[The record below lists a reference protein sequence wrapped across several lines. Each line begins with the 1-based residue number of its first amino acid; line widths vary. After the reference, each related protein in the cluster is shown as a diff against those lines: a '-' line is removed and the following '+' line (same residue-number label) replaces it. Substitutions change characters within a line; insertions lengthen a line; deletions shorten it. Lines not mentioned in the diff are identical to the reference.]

1 MLKEKLV
8 PLTKNKMAA
17 DMQNVV
23 NRLLTTGETFAIWG
37 AGNTGRSA
45 MEYLKECSGGYLAPE
60 CVVDNNPSL
69 WNKGR
74 VIAPSQFFG
83 LENPPA
89 ILFICSYV
97 ADQIVQQVRKAEYK
111 GEIVIFSTL
120 MLLDN
125 QKRWEFYERN
135 MSAIEAVY
143 DMLEDDKSKKTL
155 EGFLNS
161 IRSGD
166 VSYLEKINGD
176 SSEKLL
182 DPLILQY
189 TEREVFVD
197 VGAFT
202 GDTILKFLELTGGKY
217 KRIIGFE
224 MDSQNYSIL
233 QKTIGE
239 KENISAENI
248 AVGSRS
254 GKTYCISGHSESS
267 VLSEQ
272 GDCEVEM
279 IALDDLPEMRD
290 VTFVKISA
298 NGMDLDVLRGAERL
312 IRENAPKLAIY
323 ASGELLWK
331 IPQYIKEIVPGYEL
345 YYRHY
350 GYGQQAMICYAVLPA
365 KKSI

>member
-1 MLKEKLV
+1 MLKENLV

-17 DMQNVV
+17 DMQKVV
-23 NRLLTTGETFAIWG
+23 KRLLATGEAFAIWG

-45 MEYLKECSGGYLAPE
+45 REYLKECSGGYLAPKYI
-60 CVVDNNPSL
+60 VDNNPSL

-97 ADQIVQQVRKAEYK
+97 ADQIAQQVKRAGYA
-111 GEIVIFSTL
+111 GEVVIFSTL
-120 MLLDN
+120 LLLDN
-125 QKRWEFYERN
+125 QKRWEFYEKN
-135 MSAIEAVY
+135 MPAIETVY
-143 DMLEDDKSKKTL
+143 DMLADDKSKKTL

-161 IRSGD
+161 IRIGD
-166 VSYLEKINGD
+166 VTYLEKINGD

-189 TEREVFVD
+189 TEGEVFAD
-197 VGAFT
+197 IGAFT

-217 KRIIGFE
+217 KRITGFE

-233 QKTIGE
+233 RQTIEE
-239 KENISAENI
+239 KENISLKNV
-248 AVGSRS
+248 AVGDRS
-254 GKTYCISGHSESS
+254 GQTCYISGHSESS

-272 GDCEVEM
+272 GDCGIEM

-290 VTFVKISA
+290 VSFMKVSA
-298 NGMDLDVLRGAERL
+298 NGMDLKVLKGAERL